1 MPEMSSSKD
10 KTTKM
15 TDTLVALLETQYKI
29 SGTLTRLAGENENY
43 LVETMDDKK
52 FVLKIIDKDTASG
65 IIEIEHLAVERLID
79 VGFDAKFDKS
89 HSDEGFDGGPRVRLP
104 RVIPTRTGAIE
115 ARAITCE
122 GKQLRGR
129 LLEFVPGKAW
139 CEVLPA
145 TTQRFEAL
153 GRTIAQL
160 NLAMEAILHPDAS
173 RTHHW
178 DLARAD
184 QHRASISQIH
194 DPNRRRILEQVFHWY
209 AAIARPLFQDLPS
222 SLIHG
227 DINDD
232 NVLVNN
238 NRIQGILDFGDCLE
252 NPTICDLAIA
262 AAYVTLD
269 EPNPLETASIIV
281 GAYHKL
287 RPLSTEE
294 LVVLFPLMCARLA
307 VSVIISAKRRAIDPT
322 RTSWFVSE
330 ERAWK
335 KLIFFATLPPAD
347 AAIKLASKT
356 DITLYQERGESVSTL
371 MERRQK
377 CIAPSLSASY
387 ETPLK
392 IIRGK
397 GQYLYDYYGR
407 PFLDLYNNVC
417 HVGHCHHRVV
427 KAGQQQM
434 EKLNTNTR
442 YLYDGLTDYAQK
454 LCSTLPRELDTCF
467 FVNSGSEANELAVRI
482 AKTVTGRSDML
493 VVDGAYHG
501 HTAAM
506 IDISPYKFMGRGGK
520 GHPEPWVHV
529 VPVAD
534 GYRGAYKGQ
543 GKETGRAYGDEVGR
557 IIQEIHRPIAGFITE
572 SLLSCGGQ
580 VIPPE
585 GYFKTAFAHVRAA
598 GGLCIT
604 DEVQTGFGRVGSHFW
619 AFELQKIVPDIVV
632 MGKPIGNGHPMSAV
646 VTRRDIADNFA
657 KGMEFFATFGGNPVS
672 CAIGSAVLDVIK
684 EEGLQN
690 HAKKVGRHLL
700 EGLSA
705 LKVAH
710 PLVGDVRGTGLFIGI
725 ELILDHN
732 TLAPATQQA
741 ADLVNR
747 LKTAGILLGTD
758 GPFSNVIKIKP
769 PLVITLADADMF
781 LRILADELTD
791 LEQTL

>member
-1 MPEMSSSKD
+1 MPEMSSSKN
-10 KTTKM
+10 KTTAM
-15 TDTLVALLETQYKI
+15 MESLVTLLETQYNI

-43 LVETMDDKK
+43 LVQTMDPEK
-52 FVLKIIDKDTASG
+52 FVLKLADKDTTLG
-65 IIEIEHLAVERLID
+65 MIEIEHLAVERLIN
-79 VGFDAKFDKS
+79 
-89 HSDEGFDGGPRVRLP
+89 EGLEARLP
-104 RVIPTRTGAIE
+104 RVIPTRTGGIE
-115 ARAITCE
+115 ARKMTGN
-122 GKQLRGR
+122 GKQIRGR

-139 CEVLPA
+139 GDVLPA
-145 TTQRFEAL
+145 GTERFEAL
-153 GRTIAQL
+153 GRTIAHL
-160 NLAMEAILHPDAS
+160 NLAMEAIVHPDAG

-184 QHRASISQIH
+184 QHRAAISQIH
-194 DPNRRRILEQVFHWY
+194 PPNRRRILEQVFHWY
-209 AAIARPLFQDLPS
+209 AAIARPLFPDLPS

-232 NVLVNN
+232 NVLVDNN
-238 NRIQGILDFGDCLE
+238 HIQGILDFGDCLN

-262 AAYVTLD
+262 LAYVTLD
-269 EPNPLETASIIV
+269 EPDPLEAASIMV
-281 GAYHKL
+281 GAYHRV
-287 RPLSTEE
+287 RPLSPDE
-294 LVVLFPLMCARLA
+294 LVVLFPLICARLA
-307 VSVIISAKRRAIDPT
+307 VSVIISAQRRKIDPT

-335 KLIFFATLPPAD
+335 NLHLFATLPPAD
-347 AAIKLASKT
+347 AAITLASKT
-356 DITLYQERGESVSTL
+356 DLALYQERGESVSTL
-371 MERRQK
+371 MERRQN
-377 CIAPSLSASY
+377 CIAPSLSAAY
-387 ETPLK
+387 ATPLK

-397 GQYLYDYYGR
+397 GPYLYDYYGR

-417 HVGHCHHRVV
+417 HVGHCHPRVV
-427 KAGQQQM
+427 KAGQAQM

-454 LCSTLPRELDTCF
+454 LIRTLPEELDTCF
-467 FVNSGSEANELAVRI
+467 FVNSGSEANELALRI
-482 AKTVTGRSDML
+482 AKTVTNRSDML

-520 GHPEPWVHV
+520 GLPEPWVHV
-529 VPVAD
+529 VPLAD

-543 GKETGRAYGDEVGR
+543 GKETGKAYGDEVGR

-585 GYFKTAFAHVRAA
+585 DYFKTAFAHVRAA

-619 AFELQKIVPDIVV
+619 AFELQNVVPDIVV
-632 MGKPIGNGHPMSAV
+632 MGKPIGNGHPMAAV
-646 VTRRDIADNFA
+646 VTRREIADRFA
-657 KGMEFFATFGGNPVS
+657 NGMEFFATFGGNPVS
-672 CAIGSAVLDVIK
+672 CAIGSAVLEVIR
-684 EEGLQN
+684 EEGLQS
-690 HAKKVGRHLL
+690 HAKKIGLHLL
-700 EGLSA
+700 KGLSV
-705 LKVAH
+705 LKTAH
-710 PLVGDVRGTGLFIGI
+710 PLIGDIRGIGLFIGI
-725 ELILDHN
+725 ELVLDHE

-769 PLVITLADADMF
+769 PLVITRADADMF
-781 LRILADELTD
+781 LRILDDELSD
-791 LEQTL
+791 LEQTP